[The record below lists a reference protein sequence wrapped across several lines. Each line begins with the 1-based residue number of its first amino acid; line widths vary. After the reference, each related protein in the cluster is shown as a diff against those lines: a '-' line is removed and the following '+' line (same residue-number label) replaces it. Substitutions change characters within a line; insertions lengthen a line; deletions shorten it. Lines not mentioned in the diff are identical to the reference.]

1 MASRSR
7 ARGFALQM
15 LYCADLHAE
24 GFSFK
29 LQQMEQSVLLKEEW
43 GSEKLKELLYL
54 QKLGSTPSSSWSD
67 LRRETVRGTFISGV
81 QESILPLFYAQL
93 ELPEA
98 WYHEQRLHEE
108 KEIERYRSYLHDNI
122 EPMDAFRLVT
132 DSEFSNLF
140 DFFCQQTREILENQ
154 ELYAPSVVAHW
165 LLREPQLQ
173 ELINLEIDWTPL
185 FDTLCF
191 LQSGIISDLSA
202 RILLKRIRKEYDP
215 SNKEERR
222 SAAELA
228 EGKKGKTLLLLP
240 QVGFQSLSREKDG
253 VLNVDRHPAEPEE
266 IAYTQLLLN
275 GISQKIEHIDSLI
288 TSASTFW
295 EIERMSMI
303 DRNILRLG
311 CFELVYQESVPSRV
325 VINEAINLTK
335 CFSGSS
341 EIKSNHRGG
350 GYSDGVKFVNG
361 ILDKIAR
368 DIGKSDLSQK
378 KR

>member
-7 ARGFALQM
+7 ARGYALQM
-15 LYCADLHAE
+15 LYCSDIHAE
-24 GFSFK
+24 GFSSR
-29 LQQMEQSVLLKEEW
+29 LHQMEQAISSDEEW
-43 GSEKLKELLYL
+43 TSEGLKELLYRQSL
-54 QKLGSTPSSSWSD
+54 EKNPSSAWSE
-67 LRRETVRGTFISGV
+67 LRKESVRGMFVLGV
-81 QESILPLFYAQL
+81 QGSILPLYHAQL
-93 ELPEA
+93 ELPEE
-98 WYHEQRLHEE
+98 WYHEQRLNEA

-140 DFFCQQTREILENQ
+140 DFFCRQTRKMLENQ
-154 ELYAPSVVAHW
+154 ELYSPSVVAHW

-191 LQSGIISDLSA
+191 LQSGWISDLSA
-202 RILLKRIRKEYDP
+202 RILLRRIRKEYDP

-222 SAAELA
+222 TASDLA
-228 EGKKGKTLLLLP
+228 EGNKGKSLLHA
-240 QVGFQSLSREKDG
+240 QVGFQSLSRENEG
-253 VLNVDRHPAEPEE
+253 LLNVHRHPAEPEE

-275 GISQKIEHIDSLI
+275 GIAESIEYIDSLI
-288 TSASTFW
+288 TSASKFW

-341 EIKSNHRGG
+341 EVKSNHRGG